1 MTWSK
6 GRIGTVARHWAAVGQ
21 DEARES
27 LGQTL
32 SSREEQDSQVQDLE
46 EDADSGA
53 ETRAEVGGCPIT
65 VGWVSQ
71 ARVASVPS
79 PATISIPPPFRLLDF
94 LQWRAKTTR

>member
-21 DEARES
+21 
-27 LGQTL
+27 TL
-32 SSREEQDSQVQDLE
+32 SSREEEDSRVQDLE

-71 ARVASVPS
+71 ARVASVLS
-79 PATISIPPPFRLLDF
+79 PAIISIPPPYRLLD
-94 LQWRAKTTR
+94 LYSILI